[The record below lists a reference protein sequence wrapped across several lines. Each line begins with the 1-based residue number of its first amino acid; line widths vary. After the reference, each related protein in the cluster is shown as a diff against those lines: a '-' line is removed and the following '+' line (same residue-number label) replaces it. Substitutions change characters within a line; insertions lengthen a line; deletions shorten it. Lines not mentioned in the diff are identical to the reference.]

1 MAENHGDDP
10 VLTRGMIDS
19 QEASDGFNTAQDST
33 EEPGRE
39 LLHTSLEDTGESSLL
54 QEQEGQFSQNN
65 DAARVPLK
73 LQKPSAKAMTGTKE
87 AVNIALADYQREMND
102 YLTWKENL
110 RITSVDLQIGGP
122 YFDLWTKEANLFFR
136 RLVILRKRI
145 ESIKKQKR
153 A

>member
-1 MAENHGDDP
+1 MSDNHRNEP
-10 VLTRGMIDS
+10 NLT
-19 QEASDGFNTAQDST
+19 QDST
-33 EEPGRE
+33 DNQEVSDASATAGEALSTLP
-39 LLHTSLEDTGESSLL
+39 HTSLEDTGESSLL
-54 QEQEGQFSQNN
+54 QEQEARGTQNN
-65 DAARVPLK
+65 GAQTPPKAASKQPS
-73 LQKPSAKAMTGTKE
+73 KPERGTKE
-87 AVNIALADYQREMND
+87 AASQELRYYTHEMND

-136 RLVILRKRI
+136 RLVILRKRM